1 VITVKEFNYCPKCGE
16 ELVEDAEFCH
26 SCGFS
31 LSELGNNTS
40 SSDGSE
46 ESSSMDS
53 FQYID
58 EATMDSIDFD
68 PYAPTDGDQWER
80 MEKIIGEV
88 VEENELT
95 IDHITADD
103 IFNYII
109 TDKIFE
115 RSAEIKIEEANKKSV
130 DVSKIQ
136 EEMES
141 KS

>member
-1 VITVKEFNYCPKCGE
+1 MIAFNYCPKCGE

-26 SCGFS
+26 SCGVS

-46 ESSSMDS
+46 QSSSVDG
-53 FQYID
+53 FEHID

-68 PYAPTDGDQWER
+68 PYSHTDGEEWKK
-80 MEKIIGEV
+80 MEEQIGKV

-95 IDHITADD
+95 IDHITAED

-115 RSAEIKIEEANKKSV
+115 RSARIKIEEANQKSP
-130 DVSKIQ
+130 DITTIQ
-136 EEMES
+136 EEIGS
-141 KS
+141 NN

>member
-1 VITVKEFNYCPKCGE
+1 MIAFNYCPKCGE

-26 SCGFS
+26 SCGVS

-46 ESSSMDS
+46 QSSSVDG
-53 FQYID
+53 FEHID

-68 PYAPTDGDQWER
+68 PYSHTDGEEWKK
-80 MEKIIGEV
+80 MEEQIGKV
-88 VEENELT
+88 VEEHELT
-95 IDHITADD
+95 IDHITGDD

-115 RSAEIKIEEANKKSV
+115 RSARIKIEEANQKSP
-130 DVSKIQ
+130 DITTI
-136 EEMES
+136 
-141 KS
+141 